1 MAKIYLVRHAKA
13 GERRLWEGDDLHRP
27 LSPKG
32 WKQSELLAQRL
43 AALNVSTLH
52 SSPYLRCVQT
62 LEPLAERL
70 QRSIALETWLC
81 EDEPHEPVVAMLAEV
96 PDGAVLSTHGDVI
109 PATMTAHRAA
119 GHRGPDATRLAQGD
133 GVGAQTQQERDDR
146 AGRRVAPARA
156 VMSPVATHRRV

>member
-70 QRSIALETWLC
+70 QRSIALETRLC

-109 PATMTAHRAA
+109 PATMTALER
-119 GHRGPDATRLAQGD
+119 RGTEIRTPPDWRKATVWVLKRNKNGMIVQ
-133 GVGAQTQQERDDR
+133 
-146 AGRRVAPARA
+146 A
-156 VMSPVATHRRV
+156 VVWPPPVQ